1 MCIVTYNTQKQ
12 SDDFLVTRENRD
24 CELIDQNQF
33 KENLMILKSEEA
45 RKIFERLWSREGRR
59 KEKLSLDSV

>member
-45 RKIFERLWSREGRR
+45 RKIFERL
-59 KEKLSLDSV
+59 